1 MENYA
6 PLPYSQMSR
15 DNGTIK
21 ELIISL
27 LIADSYYLNVAIDEK
42 ENDTEN
48 RLEEREKPL
57 TCQTL
62 LNEFLFNLIH
72 ENRVCG

>member
-1 MENYA
+1 M
-6 PLPYSQMSR
+6 
-15 DNGTIK
+15 
-21 ELIISL
+21 
-27 LIADSYYLNVAIDEK
+27 AIDEK

-57 TCQTL
+57 MCQTL

-72 ENRVCG
+72 ENQVCGEGEIIYLLPFLTINTKYSQIHAHH